1 MDNLFDSYEND
12 KIKLNNLKSK
22 DFIDYDMQKML
33 YNDVW
38 HMQEIKGLQRII
50 RAVVQVIC
58 NGIEVSVCTDNSA
71 GEFVVVEV
79 KDSDI
84 KRADNDTI
92 MNNLFDYIHP
102 YGHVL
107 IRRNY
112 RIRYSIMFLK
122 Y

>member
-12 KIKLNNLKSK
+12 KIKLNNIKSK

-58 NGIEVSVCTDNSA
+58 NGIDVSVCDDNSA

-84 KRADNDTI
+84 KRGFGVYAE
-92 MNNLFDYIHP
+92 
-102 YGHVL
+102 
-107 IRRNY
+107 
-112 RIRYSIMFLK
+112 
-122 Y
+122 